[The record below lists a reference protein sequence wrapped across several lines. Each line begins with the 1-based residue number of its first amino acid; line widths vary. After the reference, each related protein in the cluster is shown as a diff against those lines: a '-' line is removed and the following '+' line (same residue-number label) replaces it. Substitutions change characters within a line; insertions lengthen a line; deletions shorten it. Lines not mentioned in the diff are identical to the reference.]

1 LTGAPDLTVL
11 YQDSH
16 LLAVFKPARM
26 PVQADPSGDP
36 ALLDIAKQ
44 WLKVTLGR
52 PGNVYLGLVHRLDRP
67 VAGVVLFARTSK
79 AAARLSKQFR
89 ERTPEKIYRAVVE
102 GVPEAERGDLANYI
116 RKEKSL
122 KATVFTRETPGAKE
136 ARLHYTTLFHRP
148 SHRRRQEIPRPVEPS
163 RPRGGS
169 LRPQPDDQTP
179 CQQKGIAFRV
189 AAARGLAVRLAL
201 APSRL
206 MGGRTFRPGHP
217 YRFHALEAV
226 PAGGVAPSFT
236 SFVIRS
242 GASSTALRPDQGG
255 YWRVR
260 ALRLG
265 KTAAI
270 P

>member
-1 LTGAPDLTVL
+1 MTGAPDLTVL

-136 ARLHYTTLFHRP
+136 ARLHYEVIETLNGASVLEVSLQTGRFHQIRAQL
-148 SHRRRQEIPRPVEPS
+148 SFI
-163 RPRGGS
+163 
-169 LRPQPDDQTP
+169 
-179 CQQKGIAFRV
+179 
-189 AAARGLAVRLAL
+189 
-201 APSRL
+201 
-206 MGGRTFRPGHP
+206 GHP
-217 YRFHALEAV
+217 IVGDRKYRAQSSLPGRAVALYAHSLTIKHPVNKKELRFV
-226 PAGGVAPSFT
+226 SPPPAGWP
-236 SFVIRS
+236 FV
-242 GASSTALRPDQGG
+242 
-255 YWRVR
+255 
-260 ALRLG
+260 
-265 KTAAI
+265 
-270 P
+270 